1 VEFELRRIEHF
12 TTRAAARAW
21 VAARI
26 EEYNTTRRHSACG
39 MMPPVAWELAR
50 GTGREA
56 A

>member
-1 VEFELRRIEHF
+1 VEFELRGIEHF
-12 TTRAAARAW
+12 TTRAAARAR
-21 VAARI
+21 VAAWI
-26 EEYNTTRRHSACG
+26 GEYSTTRRHPACG